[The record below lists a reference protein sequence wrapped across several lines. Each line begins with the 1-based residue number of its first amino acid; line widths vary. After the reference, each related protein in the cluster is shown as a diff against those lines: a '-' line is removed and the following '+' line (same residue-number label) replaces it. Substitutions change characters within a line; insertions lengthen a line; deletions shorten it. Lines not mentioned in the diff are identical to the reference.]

1 MHSSGVY
8 EDSYSILIYI
18 KKNFKKK
25 SFFCLFFCLFFKES
39 AEDMAVR
46 GEWQKDEDS
55 VNGICGEA

>member
-1 MHSSGVY
+1 MPSSGVY

-46 GEWQKDEDS
+46 GE
-55 VNGICGEA
+55 